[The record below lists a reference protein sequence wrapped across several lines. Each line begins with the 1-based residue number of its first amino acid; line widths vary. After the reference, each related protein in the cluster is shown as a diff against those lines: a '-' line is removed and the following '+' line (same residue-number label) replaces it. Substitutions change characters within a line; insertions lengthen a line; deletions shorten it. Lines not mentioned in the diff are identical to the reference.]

1 MSIDDVVDR
10 LLAKRVINE
19 EKNEKEE
26 TNEKNK
32 EEQQAFRY
40 ITKEEAIEQELTIEK
55 PSPVSIMSLSDE
67 KSIYELE
74 QDIFLLALGD
84 LDKIENVIK
93 KHESIR
99 KNKLE

>member
-1 MSIDDVVDR
+1 
-10 LLAKRVINE
+10 
-19 EKNEKEE
+19 
-26 TNEKNK
+26 
-32 EEQQAFRY
+32 
-40 ITKEEAIEQELTIEK
+40 
-55 PSPVSIMSLSDE
+55 MSLSDE